1 MLLKDKIDLGFT
13 LDFNKMSE
21 ILDTGNFPSVH
32 SGQWFDS
39 HSLSGSFQINGIHNH
54 PMFFNIF
61 KYCQDNFNKSNVKA
75 DLALF
80 LSFQSGV
87 KSNTHRDDYD
97 VYIIG
102 ALGRTLYKVEDREYI
117 IEPGQILHIPKGH
130 LHVAIG
136 LDPRIVMSYGLG
148 IESSTLKL

>member
-1 MLLKDKIDLGFT
+1 MTSGGKSPPH
-13 LDFNKMSE
+13 SE
-21 ILDTGNFPSVH
+21 N
-32 SGQWFDS
+32 
-39 HSLSGSFQINGIHNH
+39 
-54 PMFFNIF
+54 
-61 KYCQDNFNKSNVKA
+61 
-75 DLALF
+75 
-80 LSFQSGV
+80 
-87 KSNTHRDDYD
+87 YD

-102 ALGRTLYKVEDREYI
+102 ALGRTLYKVEDKEYI